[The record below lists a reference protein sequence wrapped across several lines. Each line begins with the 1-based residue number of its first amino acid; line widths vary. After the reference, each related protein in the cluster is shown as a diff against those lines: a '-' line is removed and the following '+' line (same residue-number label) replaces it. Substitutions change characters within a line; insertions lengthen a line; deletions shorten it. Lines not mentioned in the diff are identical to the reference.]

1 MLRRV
6 IALLQT
12 PPAYLV
18 AAAIVAVTMTVISIL
33 FGYLSPDS
41 WFYILIAEGLR
52 QGHGC
57 ALHGAY
63 LGVYPCGYPLA
74 LALTAPAADTATL
87 MISSKIANLL
97 LLTGSF
103 WFIWKAS
110 QNILVAT
117 VVALNPV
124 TLLITLYTWSENLEL
139 FCICGAIYALTRVSA
154 GAHPWR
160 DRALLA
166 LFLTVG
172 CFTRYFFG
180 PFAFLLFVAAW
191 LTHGR
196 GTALRA
202 LPAFAVAGLFY
213 IGYEGFNL
221 TMSGYTTGMPRVP
234 APETPYYLVTTFIA
248 AFWHDAWN
256 MLVALGLL
264 LGLGWPLIG
273 LRRAA
278 PAAKAEPGRHAAAML
293 ILLAGAAFLGLAFIL
308 RARTLFDPY
317 DTRTTGFGIVF
328 ILAGLTGRFV
338 RLKDEAKWPAWAVLA
353 SGLFSVIYCDDT
365 SIPLTLPTLGTP
377 HWALAAAH
385 VPDLVYRGPKPAVMV
400 TFDIPSAPD
409 RFGNV
414 ETTKPLYYGDT
425 ILISP
430 ALAPDVTPDTP
441 KTLLAK
447 LDIVGLRSC
456 AFDFTAFPTLADFQA
471 YLDSTTPVDQGF
483 TLGGTPAVTSK
494 SNWDPALQRYL
505 LAVVQPGKLVP
516 CRQVLDLPVT
526 QAALAG
532 QTETLAQAVKAERLF
547 LNH

>member
-6 IALLQT
+6 TALLQT
-12 PPAYLV
+12 PPAYL
-18 AAAIVAVTMTVISIL
+18 AAAALVAVTMTVISVL

-41 WFYILIAEGLR
+41 WFYILIAQGLR

-87 MISSKIANLL
+87 MISSKITNLIL
-97 LLTGSF
+97 LGADF

-110 QNILVAT
+110 RNILVAT

-124 TLLITLYTWSENLEL
+124 TLLIALYTWSENLEL
-139 FCICGAIYALTRVSA
+139 FCMCGAIYALTRIGA
-154 GAHPWR
+154 GDRLWR

-166 LFLTVG
+166 LVLTIG

-180 PFAFLLFVAAW
+180 PFAFLLFIATW
-191 LTHGR
+191 LSHGR
-196 GTALRA
+196 RTALRA
-202 LPAFAVAGLFY
+202 LPAFVVAACFY
-213 IGYEGFNL
+213 AGYQGFNL
-221 TMSGYTTGMPRVP
+221 AMSGYTTGMPRVP

-273 LRRAA
+273 LRRG
-278 PAAKAEPGRHAAAML
+278 KTEPERHAAAML
-293 ILLAGAAFLGLAFIL
+293 IGLAGLAFLGLAFIL

-328 ILAGLTGRFV
+328 ILAGLTGWFV
-338 RLKDEAKWPAWAVLA
+338 RLKDETRWPAWAVLA
-353 SGLFSVIYCDDT
+353 SGLFSVIYCDEN

-385 VPDLVYRGPKPAVMV
+385 VPDLVYRGPKPQVMV

-414 ETTKPLYYGDT
+414 ETTKPIYYGDM

-447 LDIVGLRSC
+447 LDIVGNRSC

-471 YLDSTTPVDQGF
+471 YLDSTTPVDQALAG
-483 TLGGTPAVTSK
+483 PATVTSK
-494 SNWDPALQRYL
+494 PNWDPSLQRYL

-516 CRQVLDLPVT
+516 CRQILDLPVT

>member
-18 AAAIVAVTMTVISIL
+18 AAGLVVVTMTAISIL

-41 WFYILIAEGLR
+41 WFYILIAQGLR
-52 QGHGC
+52 SGHGC
-57 ALHGAY
+57 SLHGAY
-63 LGVYPCGYPLA
+63 LGVYPCGYPAA
-74 LALTAPAADTATL
+74 LALTAPATDTATL
-87 MISSKIANLL
+87 MLSSKITNLIL
-97 LLTGSF
+97 LVADF
-103 WFIWKAS
+103 WLIWKAS
-110 QNILVAT
+110 RQILVAT

-124 TLLITLYTWSENLEL
+124 TLMIALYTWSENLEL
-139 FCICGAIYALTRVSA
+139 FCMCGAIYALTRLDTESP
-154 GAHPWR
+154 PWR
-160 DRALLA
+160 DRGLLA
-166 LFLTVG
+166 LVLTVG

-180 PFAFLLFVAAW
+180 PFAFLLFLATW
-191 LTHGR
+191 LSHGR
-196 GTALRA
+196 RVAFRA
-202 LPAFAVAGLFY
+202 LPSFAVAGLFY
-213 IGYEGFNL
+213 IGYQSFNL
-221 TMSGYTTGMPRVP
+221 LMSGYTTGMPRVP
-234 APETPYYLVTTFIA
+234 APETPYYLFNTFIG

-273 LRRAA
+273 LRRSRPA
-278 PAAKAEPGRHAAAML
+278 PDRHAAAML
-293 ILLAGAAFLGLAFIL
+293 ILLAGVAFLGLAIIL

-317 DTRTTGFGIVF
+317 DTRTTGFGLVF
-328 ILAGLTGRFV
+328 IAAGLTGRFV
-338 RLKDEAKWPAWAVLA
+338 RLKDDARWPAWAVLA
-353 SGLFSVIYCDDT
+353 SGLFSVIYCDDN
-365 SIPLTLPTLGTP
+365 SIPLTLPTLGTS
-377 HWALAAAH
+377 HWALASAH

-400 TFDIPSAPD
+400 TFDIPEAPD

-430 ALAPDVTPDTP
+430 ALAPDVPPDTP

-447 LDIVGLRSC
+447 LDIVGDRSC

-471 YLDSTTPVDQGF
+471 YLDSTTPVDQSF
-483 TLGGTPAVTSK
+483 TLGGTPSVTSK
-494 SNWDPALQRYL
+494 PNWDPTLQRYL
-505 LAVVQPGKLVP
+505 MAVVQPGKLVP
-516 CRQVLDLPVT
+516 CRQILDLPVT
-526 QAALAG
+526 RAALVG